1 MDFLAKAMQVVAPEL
16 AATDAEE
23 NITIIGSFK
32 RVLEIIGFRANVLA
46 SQGQTAAALEDVMLL
61 NRLVTQSRRTYQ
73 SSLSKYY
80 LIQQV
85 VPVYELGIRLN
96 RQLYEQTGEGRY
108 LEQAYALNAR
118 NKAILLLESLQ
129 SDRAMTF
136 AGLPPALQE
145 EEKTLR
151 DALIEQ
157 ERLLYL
163 AYQNDQEIDSLQ
175 AVVFDHEQAYYR
187 FVQQLEKDYP
197 AYYDLKYSADQPPAV
212 SAVQNQL
219 EGDQALLEYFMG
231 QDSIYTFLM
240 DGRDMTVFSKPK
252 PAGFVD
258 SVELFRELLTNGIE
272 KDCETTYIRL
282 GRYFYD
288 LLLAAPLAQ
297 LEGSKN
303 RLVIIPDGLLNFFSF
318 EALLYKDVDRL
329 RGADGF
335 LIERY
340 AFSYAYSSKLLL
352 EQAYYPRSASKGF
365 VGFGMEYDDH
375 TLNYLHELDY
385 GDWKYIDSTFTLPCG
400 QLKDTTR
407 YYGKLTYSD
416 DEVRGIAELAQG
428 DSWLNESVTK
438 RNFLQHA
445 GDYNLLHLAMHGT
458 YDLDFPMNSSLIFT
472 RTDSSDVFLRAAEI
486 YGMELTGDMVVL
498 SACNTAYG
506 KLQPGEGPMTL
517 ARAFHYAGIPSVV
530 ASLWSIPDNSTSRIM
545 KLFYEQLDKG
555 LPKDQALQQA
565 KLAYLAS
572 DDISSPNT
580 RQPLHWAPT
589 IVIGD
594 INPVEAQAP
603 IQYRLNLDNIQHHEL
618 DIEVTFPA
626 LPAKPLVVRMPT
638 SSPGRYAEHNFAK
651 NVYDL
656 TATNAKGQA
665 LPVSRTGLNE
675 WMVAG
680 HDGSVVLTY
689 TLYANRADG
698 TYAKADNRK
707 LHLNMPATFVYG
719 LELNDRPVELIFP
732 ADQYPEWKVATQL
745 EQLTARSFRAPNYY
759 YFYDSPTFF
768 GDIRFR
774 SWKVGKQTI
783 EMAFLSPDPD
793 SLLDAYA
800 EWTKQIVAE
809 QEAVYGELPQF
820 DFGRYTFLCA
830 YNPYVSGDG
839 MEHRNSTICSASVPL
854 EGYSERLIG
863 TVSHEFFHCWNVE
876 RIRPASLE
884 PFDFDQANQSGE
896 LWFAEGFT
904 SYYDD
909 LSLARAGI
917 LSREDY
923 VSGLSGMLNYVLLS
937 AGTRHRGPIGMSQC
951 APFVDAASSIDPDN
965 FANTFISYYSYGA
978 VLGLAL
984 DLELRRDHR
993 TNLNAYMQLIWERYG
1008 LTEVP
1013 YHIPDLRTLLAEL
1026 TGDEAFAQQ
1035 WFARHIYGSELPDVK
1050 VLLKDFGVSME
1061 IDEPEQA
1068 GEALTPVGG
1077 ERLGFSVHQA
1087 AAGVA
1092 ESY

>member
-1 MDFLAKAMQVVAPEL
+1 MNCLPLVEK
-16 AATDAEE
+16 
-23 NITIIGSFK
+23 
-32 RVLEIIGFRANVLA
+32 
-46 SQGQTAAALEDVMLL
+46 ML
-61 NRLVTQSRRTYQ
+61 SR
-73 SSLSKYY
+73 
-80 LIQQV
+80 
-85 VPVYELGIRLN
+85 
-96 RQLYEQTGEGRY
+96 
-108 LEQAYALNAR
+108 
-118 NKAILLLESLQ
+118 LLLVFLLAFSFSLQ
-129 SDRAMTF
+129 
-136 AGLPPALQE
+136 
-145 EEKTLR
+145 
-151 DALIEQ
+151 
-157 ERLLYL
+157 
-163 AYQNDQEIDSLQ
+163 
-175 AVVFDHEQAYYR
+175 
-187 FVQQLEKDYP
+187 
-197 AYYDLKYSADQPPAV
+197 
-212 SAVQNQL
+212 
-219 EGDQALLEYFMG
+219 
-231 QDSIYTFLM
+231 
-240 DGRDMTVFSKPK
+240 
-252 PAGFVD
+252 
-258 SVELFRELLTNGIE
+258 
-272 KDCETTYIRL
+272 
-282 GRYFYD
+282 
-288 LLLAAPLAQ
+288 
-297 LEGSKN
+297 
-303 RLVIIPDGLLNFFSF
+303 
-318 EALLYKDVDRL
+318 
-329 RGADGF
+329 
-335 LIERY
+335 
-340 AFSYAYSSKLLL
+340 
-352 EQAYYPRSASKGF
+352 
-365 VGFGMEYDDH
+365 
-375 TLNYLHELDY
+375 
-385 GDWKYIDSTFTLPCG
+385 
-400 QLKDTTR
+400 
-407 YYGKLTYSD
+407 
-416 DEVRGIAELAQG
+416 
-428 DSWLNESVTK
+428 
-438 RNFLQHA
+438 
-445 GDYNLLHLAMHGT
+445 
-458 YDLDFPMNSSLIFT
+458 
-472 RTDSSDVFLRAAEI
+472 
-486 YGMELTGDMVVL
+486 
-498 SACNTAYG
+498 
-506 KLQPGEGPMTL
+506 
-517 ARAFHYAGIPSVV
+517 
-530 ASLWSIPDNSTSRIM
+530 
-545 KLFYEQLDKG
+545 
-555 LPKDQALQQA
+555 
-565 KLAYLAS
+565 
-572 DDISSPNT
+572 
-580 RQPLHWAPT
+580 
-589 IVIGD
+589 
-594 INPVEAQAP
+594 AQAP

-651 NVYDL
+651 NVYDV
-656 TATNAKGQA
+656 TATDAKGQT

-680 HDGSVVLTY
+680 HDGSVVLAY

-759 YFYDSPTFF
+759 YFYDSPTIF

-917 LSREDY
+917 ISREDY

-1008 LTEVP
+1008 RTEVP

-1035 WFARHIYGSELPDVK
+1035 WFARHIYGSELPDVE
-1050 VLLKDFGVSME
+1050 VLLRDFGVSMA
-1061 IDEPEQA
+1061 IDEPEQVGFFQLRLNDTDEGLQVRGTVSENNPLYAA
-1068 GEALTPVGG
+1068 GLESGDVITALDGKPIQNMEEWNAALETLAVGQTYQLEYIQNG
-1077 ERLGFSVHQA
+1077 IMTSGTFTAAINPAFSVSIQA
-1087 AAGVA
+1087 EDEMKASIRKRQNAWLKSGVK
-1092 ESY
+1092 

>member
-1 MDFLAKAMQVVAPEL
+1 
-16 AATDAEE
+16 
-23 NITIIGSFK
+23 
-32 RVLEIIGFRANVLA
+32 
-46 SQGQTAAALEDVMLL
+46 ML
-61 NRLVTQSRRTYQ
+61 SR
-73 SSLSKYY
+73 
-80 LIQQV
+80 
-85 VPVYELGIRLN
+85 
-96 RQLYEQTGEGRY
+96 
-108 LEQAYALNAR
+108 
-118 NKAILLLESLQ
+118 LLLV
-129 SDRAMTF
+129 F
-136 AGLPPALQE
+136 
-145 EEKTLR
+145 
-151 DALIEQ
+151 
-157 ERLLYL
+157 LL
-163 AYQNDQEIDSLQ
+163 AFSFSLQ
-175 AVVFDHEQAYYR
+175 AQV
-187 FVQQLEKDYP
+187 
-197 AYYDLKYSADQPPAV
+197 
-212 SAVQNQL
+212 
-219 EGDQALLEYFMG
+219 
-231 QDSIYTFLM
+231 
-240 DGRDMTVFSKPK
+240 
-252 PAGFVD
+252 
-258 SVELFRELLTNGIE
+258 
-272 KDCETTYIRL
+272 
-282 GRYFYD
+282 
-288 LLLAAPLAQ
+288 
-297 LEGSKN
+297 
-303 RLVIIPDGLLNFFSF
+303 
-318 EALLYKDVDRL
+318 
-329 RGADGF
+329 
-335 LIERY
+335 
-340 AFSYAYSSKLLL
+340 
-352 EQAYYPRSASKGF
+352 
-365 VGFGMEYDDH
+365 
-375 TLNYLHELDY
+375 
-385 GDWKYIDSTFTLPCG
+385 
-400 QLKDTTR
+400 
-407 YYGKLTYSD
+407 
-416 DEVRGIAELAQG
+416 
-428 DSWLNESVTK
+428 
-438 RNFLQHA
+438 
-445 GDYNLLHLAMHGT
+445 
-458 YDLDFPMNSSLIFT
+458 
-472 RTDSSDVFLRAAEI
+472 
-486 YGMELTGDMVVL
+486 
-498 SACNTAYG
+498 
-506 KLQPGEGPMTL
+506 
-517 ARAFHYAGIPSVV
+517 
-530 ASLWSIPDNSTSRIM
+530 
-545 KLFYEQLDKG
+545 
-555 LPKDQALQQA
+555 
-565 KLAYLAS
+565 
-572 DDISSPNT
+572 
-580 RQPLHWAPT
+580 
-589 IVIGD
+589 
-594 INPVEAQAP
+594 P

-618 DIEVTFPA
+618 HIEVTFSA

-651 NVYDL
+651 NVYDV
-656 TATNAKGQA
+656 TATDAKGQT

-854 EGYSERLIG
+854 EGYSNRLIG

-923 VSGLSGMLNYVLLS
+923 ISGLSGMLNYVLLS

-1061 IDEPEQA
+1061 IDEPEQVGFFQLRLNDTDEGLQVRGTVSENNPLYAA
-1068 GEALTPVGG
+1068 GLESGDVIKTLDGKPIQTTEEWNAALETLAVGQTYQLEYIQNG
-1077 ERLGFSVHQA
+1077 IMTSGTFTAAINPAFSVSIQA
-1087 AAGVA
+1087 EDEMKASIRKRQNAWLKSGVK
-1092 ESY
+1092 